1 METNY
6 FEEMQKRAQALF
18 QILKD
23 STRTKQFLVENTPEF
38 LHAHIDSYIQNLS
51 LLPCK
56 SKVFN
61 EIEITGDFMKYCKI
75 SKEAF

>member
-23 STRTKQFLVENTPEF
+23 STRTRSFLVENTPEF
-38 LHAHIDSYIQNLS
+38 LHGYIDSYIQNLS